1 MRFFSVV
8 TGFLLAIAVAYAHD
22 ASVAPTAADGRP
34 QTIVNWDVFGR
45 AAGEGGDWLRR
56 QVDRLIDQL
65 HGQR

>member
-1 MRFFSVV
+1 MRFFSLVA
-8 TGFLLAIAVAYAHD
+8 GFLLAIAVAYAHD

-56 QVDRLIDQL
+56 QVDRLVDQL
-65 HGQR
+65 DGKR